1 MKLKTIL
8 ILFAFIIIFCSA
20 SAKEETKW
28 GVVFI
33 DGKAAYVDP
42 TQLDMSSL
50 TVPKHTIDKFKM
62 KGVQVI
68 IGGEINWFDG
78 MLRTID
84 IQVLPNFS
92 WLDKTVKEYKYKVD
106 NNVMF
111 LSEDGKT
118 WEVLQISIVDDK
130 EKQIGSKFKYPQHM
144 IIHLKCK
151 WFENDY
157 ALIGTIGS

>member
-8 ILFAFIIIFCSA
+8 ILFAFIIIFCIA

-33 DGKAAYVDP
+33 DGKAAYIDP
-42 TQLDMSSL
+42 TQLDMSEMGVSNNII
-50 TVPKHTIDKFKM
+50 TKNKIANNKSIKNGKIIWAQDRIIVSDSNIDSPTISIS
-62 KGVQVI
+62 GTRI
-68 IGGEINWFDG
+68 
-78 MLRTID
+78 
-84 IQVLPNFS
+84 
-92 WLDKTVKEYKYKVD
+92 EYKYKVD
-106 NNVMF
+106 HNVMF

-130 EKQIGSKFKYPQHM
+130 EKQIGGKFKYPQHM

>member
-8 ILFAFIIIFCSA
+8 VLFAFIISFCSA

-33 DGKAAYVDP
+33 DGKAAYIDP

-92 WLDKTVKEYKYKVD
+92 WLTKTVKEFKYKVD
-106 NNVMF
+106 HNVMF

-130 EKQIGSKFKYPQHM
+130 EKQIGGKFKYPQHM